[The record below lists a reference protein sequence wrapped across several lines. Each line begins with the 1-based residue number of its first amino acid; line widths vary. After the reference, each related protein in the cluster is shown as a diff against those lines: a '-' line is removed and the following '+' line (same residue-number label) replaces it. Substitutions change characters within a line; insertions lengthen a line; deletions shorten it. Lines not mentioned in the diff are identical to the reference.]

1 MSDPWNYHINLG
13 TENGRFLA
21 RWYMY
26 TKYDDEIVLFCR
38 NGSFSIIKLSL
49 LKAMSNLPKEHV

>member
-13 TENGRFLA
+13 TENGRFLP
-21 RWYMY
+21 RWNMY
-26 TKYDDEIVLFCR
+26 TKWDVNVCILSKWWFFDYQAF
-38 NGSFSIIKLSL
+38 SL

>member
-26 TKYDDEIVLFCR
+26 TKYDDEIVL
-38 NGSFSIIKLSL
+38 ILS
-49 LKAMSNLPKEHV
+49 KWKFFDYQAFAVESHE